1 MMRRQFRGL
10 CACTGVRLMID
21 DFYDDGENKYFQVW
35 RTHLLVPGVGNVG
48 QVECAY

>member
-10 CACTGVRLMID
+10 CVCTGVRLMID
-21 DFYDDGENKYFQVW
+21 DFYDDGENKCFQGW
-35 RTHLLVPGVGNVG
+35 GTHLLVPGVGNVG